1 MNRLRAFILSLVLG
15 CTVGCK
21 SASVADDLSQKDAN
35 QIVAA
40 LRAHGIEATTEKGR
54 GAKGRYTVHVSASRF
69 GEAATLL
76 SDLGL
81 PAQHGA
87 SFAELMA
94 PSGILP
100 ASKDVEDLRMD
111 RAIASEVEDL
121 LMGHPAVA
129 SASVIV
135 RLHSLPASSAGSVS
149 VVVQKKDGVDLSE
162 NDVKEMVVRAVPGIK
177 TEGISFSVNAH
188 RGTDNGGDG
197 AQKLVPFLLFWEVPA
212 REYNGL
218 AMFVMGLFASVAV
231 LAGLGGYIYGQYALS
246 KTGDSLLGSGDASSG
261 PRSQRLD
268 SEDEK

>member
-1 MNRLRAFILSLVLG
+1 MNRLRVLILCLVFG
-15 CTVGCK
+15 CMVGCK

-40 LRAHGIEATTEKGR
+40 LRAHGIDATTEKGR
-54 GAKGRYTVHVSASRF
+54 GAKGRYTVHVASARF

-76 SDLGL
+76 SKLGL

-121 LMGHPAVA
+121 LMGHPSIAGA
-129 SASVIV
+129 NVIV
-135 RLHSLPASSAGSVS
+135 RLHSLPASSPGSVS
-149 VVVQKKDGVDLSE
+149 VVVQKKEGFEVSQS
-162 NDVKEMVVRAVPGIK
+162 DVASMVARAVPGIK
-177 TEGISFSVNAH
+177 PDAISLSINAH
-188 RGTDNGGDG
+188 RNEGEANGG
-197 AQKLVPFLLFWEVPA
+197 AHKLVPFLLFWEVPA
-212 REYNGL
+212 HEYNGL
-218 AMFVMGLFASVAV
+218 ALFVMGLFGSVAI

-246 KTGDSLLGSGDASSG
+246 KTVGSGEASTG
-261 PRSQRLD
+261 ARTQQQE